1 MRRIRYGFLA
11 LLLFG
16 MTPAPAAGQS
26 NATCDLV
33 LWRAQRQYDSSRF
46 RDVIAQFETCL
57 PENIADPKE
66 RIEAYKLLAL
76 AWIGEEKS
84 YMARQY
90 AEKIRELDPLY
101 EPEGAVFSRYYLEL
115 FKPSDAKQEI
125 ALAVE
130 QRDLALLRVEE
141 ESTRAMEFEALAAS
155 AGLEAAEADSLAR
168 IARFQAEQAR
178 LQVDALTARAALARV
193 EARAADSL
201 RIDATLRASRAE
213 AEADSAEA
221 LAARARQ
228 ELEDAATQLE
238 VARASEAIAAETL
251 AAAML
256 RAQQAEAAAQ
266 LAEQKLTIRRRR
278 IATAAVGAGI
288 LGGVIAWIVKP
299 GKDQNLPIP
308 PPFPS
313 PAN

>member
-1 MRRIRYGFLA
+1 
-11 LLLFG
+11 
-16 MTPAPAAGQS
+16 MTPAPAAGQARAS
-26 NATCDLV
+26 CDLV
-33 LWRAQRQYDSSRF
+33 LWRAQRQYDNSRF
-46 RDVIAQFETCL
+46 RDVIAQFETCP
-57 PENIADPKE
+57 PENIADQKD

-84 YMARQY
+84 YMAREY
-90 AEKIRELDPLY
+90 AEKIRDLDPLY
-101 EPEGAVFSRYYLEL
+101 EPDGAVFSRYYLEL
-115 FKPSDAKQEI
+115 FKPPDAKQEI

-130 QRDLALLRVEE
+130 ARDLALMRVEE
-141 ESTRAMEFEALAAS
+141 ESARAIQFELLAAS
-155 AGLEAAEADSLAR
+155 AGAEAVEADSLAR
-168 IARFQAEQAR
+168 TARAEAEQAR
-178 LQVDALTARAALARV
+178 RQADALAARAERAQI

-201 RIDATLRASRAE
+201 RIDATFRASRAE
-213 AEADSAEA
+213 AQADSAEA

-228 ELEDAATQLE
+228 ELEDAALQLE
-238 VARASEAIAAETL
+238 AARTAETLAAETL
-251 AAAML
+251 AAAIL

-266 LAEQKLTIRRRR
+266 LAEQKLKIRRRR

-313 PAN
+313 SSN